1 MHLLP
6 STQSQGQRDAFR
18 SVDERAAVASAA
30 ATPQLEAL
38 LASAEFKDVL
48 GACCPE
54 LDGLQAAALLDIYAD
69 ALAVTEV
76 AHGFWA
82 VGRQPGRTNQPD
94 VDITQLGD
102 AQWFY
107 TM

>member
-1 MHLLP
+1 MRQLLP
-6 STQSQGQRDAFR
+6 AGT
-18 SVDERAAVASAA
+18 
-30 ATPQLEAL
+30 L
-38 LASAEFKDVL
+38 LTFISFDLLSHPWKRW
-48 GACCPE
+48 
-54 LDGLQAAALLDIYAD
+54 LQAAALLDIYAD